1 MGVMNWTS
9 DAEKALREVPFFVRP
24 AVRRRIESMAS
35 EQKRDLIDNDFY
47 QEARSQFARRS

>member
-1 MGVMNWTS
+1 MNWTS

-35 EQKRDLIDNDFY
+35 DQKRDLIDCDFY